1 MFRHMNLALAAL
13 LVTAA
18 PAIGGEDQPHRH
30 TAQHG
35 GVIVESGHH
44 HLEVVAKDGSLEVYV
59 GGEGNEP
66 EEVKDAT
73 ASATILSG
81 GKKADIQLAPD
92 AGNLL
97 KGAGSF
103 TAGKG
108 TTIVI
113 TLMMPGHKPEQAR
126 VKLD

>member
-1 MFRHMNLALAAL
+1 MFRHSFLSLAAV
-13 LVTAA
+13 LVTVVPSVAA
-18 PAIGGEDQPHRH
+18 DDHDHAP
-30 TAQHG
+30 QHG

-59 GGEGNEP
+59 GGEGGMP
-66 EEVKDAT
+66 EDVRDAAAT
-73 ASATILSG
+73 ATILSG
-81 GKKADIQLAPD
+81 GKKADIQLSPD

-113 TLMMPGHKPEQAR
+113 TLTMPGHKPEQAR

>member
-1 MFRHMNLALAAL
+1 MFRYLTLALAAV
-13 LVTAA
+13 LVTTAPGVAA
-18 PAIGGEDQPHRH
+18 EDHDH
-30 TAQHG
+30 AAQHG

-44 HLEVVAKDGSLEVYV
+44 HLEVVAKDGSLQVYV
-59 GGEGNEP
+59 EGEDGQP
-66 EEVKDAT
+66 EDVKDAAAT
-73 ASATILSG
+73 APILSG

-92 AGNLL
+92 AGNVL

-113 TLMMPGHKPEQAR
+113 TLTMPGHKPEQAR